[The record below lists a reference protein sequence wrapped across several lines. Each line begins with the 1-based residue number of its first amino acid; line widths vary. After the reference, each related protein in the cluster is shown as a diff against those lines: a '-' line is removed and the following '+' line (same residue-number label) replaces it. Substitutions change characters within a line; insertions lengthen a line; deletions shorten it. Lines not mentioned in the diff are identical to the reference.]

1 MFLNTP
7 IFSLSEVD
15 YCTDGWKNRM
25 KGRFMKITFM
35 GAARTVSGSCYIIE
49 CAGKRF
55 AIDCGLHQGNKE
67 IEKRNW
73 NFDAYDAKNLD
84 FILITHAHIDHSGYL
99 PALVSKGYKNPI
111 YCTAPTR
118 DLLEIML
125 LDSAHIQEME
135 AEWSNR
141 KRQRVGIQTIK
152 ALYTIND
159 AENTIPLLATTEYDQ
174 VFEPA
179 PNIKVTFKNA
189 GHILGSAFIEIEAIE
204 DGKVVRSVFSGDLG
218 RPEQLI
224 VENPDDFE
232 AADYIFIESTY
243 GNRNHP
249 AEEESLEQLAAA
261 IEYSYSN
268 REKVVIPAF
277 AVERSQQIIYSL
289 FLLSKQGRL
298 PADMPVYL
306 DSPLAIRATEI
317 FRKHPEFYDE
327 QTQEFI
333 KNGDHPLDLP
343 NLHFTE
349 SKEQSQAINESKG
362 PAVVISASGMA
373 NAGRI
378 KHHLRH
384 NLWKAGASVVFVGWQ
399 GVGTPGRKILGG
411 AKKIRIFGEEV
422 AINAK
427 VFTINGF
434 SGHAGQDDLMDW
446 LGTMRGKS
454 VKVFLV
460 HGEAEVQKEFG
471 DLITSRF
478 GFEVHIPEYME
489 ELELEPGVEHAP
501 VIDMEVARPRVDW
514 EYLLKDSESL
524 YDELRQRVKDV
535 ENRPW
540 VDQVELR
547 DKLLDVNR
555 EIIALISE
563 M

>member
-1 MFLNTP
+1 
-7 IFSLSEVD
+7 
-15 YCTDGWKNRM
+15 
-25 KGRFMKITFM
+25 MKIKFM

-55 AIDCGLHQGNKE
+55 AVDCGLHQGNAE

-73 NFDAYDAKNLD
+73 NLDDYDAKKLD
-84 FILITHAHIDHSGYL
+84 FILITHAHIDHSGLL
-99 PALVSKGYKNPI
+99 PALVSKGFKNPI

-118 DLLEIML
+118 DLMEIML

-135 AEWSNR
+135 AEWANR
-141 KRQRVGIQTIK
+141 KRMRTGVQPVRS
-152 ALYTIND
+152 LYSVVD
-159 AENTIPLLATTEYDQ
+159 AENTVPLLATVEYDK

-179 PNIKVTFKNA
+179 PNIRIKYKNA
-189 GHILGSAFIEIEAIE
+189 GHILGSAFIELEYR
-204 DGKVVRSVFSGDLG
+204 DGDKRTRVIFSGDLG

-224 VENPDDFE
+224 VEDPDE
-232 AADYIFIESTY
+232 MGMADYLFLESTY

-249 AEEESLEQLAAA
+249 DEKHNLDLLAEA
-261 IEYSYSN
+261 IEYSYGN

-289 FLLSKQGRL
+289 FLLRKQGRL
-298 PADMPVYL
+298 PDDMPVYL
-306 DSPLAIRATEI
+306 DSPLAIRATEV

-327 QTQEFI
+327 ATQEFI
-333 KNGDHPLDLP
+333 RNGEHPLDLP

-349 SKEQSQAINESKG
+349 SREQSQAINEVSG

-384 NLWKAGASVVFVGWQ
+384 NLWRPGASVIFVGWQ

-411 AKKIRIFGEEV
+411 AKKIRLFGEEV
-422 AINAK
+422 VVAAK
-427 VFTINGF
+427 IFTINGF
-434 SGHAGQDDLMDW
+434 SGHADQDDLMNW
-446 LGTMRGKS
+446 LETMRGRQ
-454 VKVFLV
+454 VKILLV
-460 HGEAEVQKEFG
+460 HGEAEVQQEFA
-471 DLITSRF
+471 DLISERF

-489 ELELEPGVEHAP
+489 ELELEPGVELQP
-501 VIDMEVARPRVDW
+501 VVDMDVARPRVDW
-514 EYLLKDSESL
+514 NFLLSDSEHL
-524 YDELRQRVKDV
+524 YEELRKRVQDV

-547 DKLLDVNR
+547 DKLLGINQHIV
-555 EIIALISE
+555 ALISE

>member
-1 MFLNTP
+1 
-7 IFSLSEVD
+7 
-15 YCTDGWKNRM
+15 
-25 KGRFMKITFM
+25 MKITFM

-55 AIDCGLHQGNKE
+55 ALDCGLHQGNKE

-73 NFDAYDAKNLD
+73 NIDQYGPRKLD
-84 FILITHAHIDHSGYL
+84 FILITHAHIDHSGLL

-118 DLLEIML
+118 DLMEIML

-141 KRQRVGIQTIK
+141 KSLRTGAQTHK
-152 ALYTIND
+152 ALYNVVD
-159 AENTIPLLATTEYDQ
+159 AENTVPLLSTVEYDTI
-174 VFEPA
+174 FEPA
-179 PNIKVTFKNA
+179 PGIRVKYKNA
-189 GHILGSAFIEIEAIE
+189 GHILGSAFIEIEYE
-204 DGKVVRSVFSGDLG
+204 QDGKRTKAVFSGDLG

-224 VENPDDFE
+224 VQDPDDMS
-232 AADYIFIESTY
+232 AADYIFLESTY

-249 AEEESLEQLAAA
+249 DAEHSLDELAKA
-261 IEYSYSN
+261 IEYSYKN
-268 REKVVIPAF
+268 RQKVVIPAF

-289 FLLSKQGRL
+289 FLLRKQGRL

-327 QTQEFI
+327 KTQEYI
-333 KNGDHPLDLP
+333 RNGEHPLDLP

-349 SKEQSQAINESKG
+349 TRDQSQAINETDG
-362 PAVVISASGMA
+362 PAIVISASGMA

-384 NLWKAGASVVFVGWQ
+384 NLWKPGASVIFVGWQ

-411 AKKIRIFGEEV
+411 AKKIRLFGEEV
-422 AINAK
+422 VVAAK
-427 VFTINGF
+427 IFTINAF

-446 LGTMRGKS
+446 LGTMQGRPT
-454 VKVFLV
+454 KVILV
-460 HGEAEVQKEFG
+460 HGEAEVQKEFAE
-471 DLITSRF
+471 LITRKF

-489 ELELEPGVEHAP
+489 ELELAPGQELQP
-501 VIDMEVARPRVDW
+501 VVDMAVARPRVDW
-514 EYLLKDSESL
+514 DFLLRDSYNL
-524 YDELRQRVKDV
+524 YEELKKRVKDV

-540 VDQVELR
+540 VDQADLR
-547 DKLLDVNR
+547 DRLLDVNR
-555 EIIALISE
+555 SIVELISE

>member
-1 MFLNTP
+1 
-7 IFSLSEVD
+7 
-15 YCTDGWKNRM
+15 
-25 KGRFMKITFM
+25 MKITFM

-55 AIDCGLHQGNKE
+55 AVDCGLHQGNKE

-73 NFDAYDAKNLD
+73 NFDDYDAKHLD
-84 FILITHAHIDHSGYL
+84 FILITHAHIDHSGLL
-99 PALVSKGYKNPI
+99 PAIVSKGFRNPI

-118 DLLEIML
+118 DLMEIML

-141 KRQRVGIQTIK
+141 KRMRTGIQTVR
-152 ALYTIND
+152 ALYGITD
-159 AENTIPLLATTEYDQ
+159 AENTIPLLATVEYDK

-179 PNIKVTFKNA
+179 PGLRIKYKNA
-189 GHILGSAFIEIEAIE
+189 GHILGSAFIEIEYE
-204 DGKVVRSVFSGDLG
+204 QDGKTTRAVFSGDLG

-224 VENPDDFE
+224 VEDPDDME
-232 AADYIFIESTY
+232 YADYVFIESTY

-249 AEEESLEQLAAA
+249 DEEHSLDELAKA
-261 IEYSYSN
+261 IDYSYGN
-268 REKVVIPAF
+268 GEKVVIPAF

-289 FLLSKQGRL
+289 FLLKKQGRL
-298 PADMPVYL
+298 PADMPIYL

-327 QTQEFI
+327 QTQTFI
-333 KNGDHPLDLP
+333 ENGEHPLDLP

-349 SKEQSQAINESKG
+349 SREQSQAINETKG
-362 PAVVISASGMA
+362 PAIVISASGMA

-384 NLWKAGASVVFVGWQ
+384 NLWRPGASVIFVGWQ

-411 AKKIRIFGEEV
+411 AKKIRLFGEEV
-422 AINAK
+422 AIAAK
-427 VFTINGF
+427 VFTINAF
-434 SGHAGQDDLMDW
+434 SGHAGQDDLLSW
-446 LGTMRGKS
+446 LETMKGKP
-454 VKVFLV
+454 VKIMLV

-471 DLITSRF
+471 KLIEERF
-478 GFEVHIPEYME
+478 GLEVHIPEYME
-489 ELELEPGVEHAP
+489 ELELEPGRELAP
-501 VIDMEVARPRVDW
+501 VVDMAVARPRVDW
-514 EYLLKDSESL
+514 NFLLQDSESL
-524 YDELRQRVKDV
+524 YKELRARVKDV

-540 VDQVELR
+540 VDQADLR

-555 EIIALISE
+555 HIIELISE

>member
-1 MFLNTP
+1 
-7 IFSLSEVD
+7 
-15 YCTDGWKNRM
+15 
-25 KGRFMKITFM
+25 MKITFM
-35 GAARTVSGSCYIIE
+35 GAARTVSGSCYILE
-49 CAGKRF
+49 CGGKRF
-55 AIDCGLHQGNKE
+55 ALDCGLHQGNKE

-73 NFDAYDAKNLD
+73 NFDDYDAKKLD
-84 FILITHAHIDHSGYL
+84 FILITHAHIDHSGLL

-111 YCTAPTR
+111 YCTAPTK

-141 KRQRVGIQTIK
+141 KRQRTGIQQVRS
-152 ALYTIND
+152 LYSITD
-159 AENTIPLLATTEYDQ
+159 AENTIPLLAPVEYTNT
-174 VFEPA
+174 FEPA
-179 PNIKVTFKNA
+179 PGIKVTYMNA
-189 GHILGSAFIEIEAIE
+189 GHILGSAFIEIEYEE
-204 DGKVVRSVFSGDLG
+204 DGKLTTAVFSGDLG

-224 VENPDDFE
+224 VADPSDVVH
-232 AADYIFIESTY
+232 ADYIFLESTY

-249 AEEESLEQLAAA
+249 DEEHSLDELAQA
-261 IEYSYSN
+261 IEYSYKN
-268 REKVVIPAF
+268 KEKVVIPAF

-289 FLLSKQGRL
+289 FLLNKQGRL
-298 PADMPVYL
+298 PADMPIYL

-333 KNGDHPLDLP
+333 RKGDHPLDLP

-349 SKEQSQAINESKG
+349 SREQSQAINETKG
-362 PAVVISASGMA
+362 AAIVISASGMA

-384 NLWKAGASVVFVGWQ
+384 NLWRAGASVIFVGWQ

-427 VFTINGF
+427 IFTINGF
-434 SGHAGQDDLMDW
+434 SGHAGQDELMDW
-446 LGTMRGKS
+446 LDSMQGKP
-454 VKVFLV
+454 VKIILV
-460 HGEAEVQKEFG
+460 HGEAEVQKEFS
-471 DLITSRF
+471 DLITERF

-489 ELELEPGVEHAP
+489 ELELEPGEELQP
-501 VIDMEVARPRVDW
+501 VIDMSVARPRVDW
-514 EYLLKDSESL
+514 NFLLQDSESL
-524 YDELRQRVKDV
+524 YAELKNRVKDV

-540 VDQVELR
+540 VDQADLR

-555 EIIALISE
+555 NIIELISE

>member
-1 MFLNTP
+1 
-7 IFSLSEVD
+7 
-15 YCTDGWKNRM
+15 
-25 KGRFMKITFM
+25 M

-55 AIDCGLHQGNKE
+55 ALDCGLHQGNKE

-73 NFDAYDAKNLD
+73 NIDQYGPRKLD
-84 FILITHAHIDHSGYL
+84 FILITHAHIDHSGLL

-118 DLLEIML
+118 DLMEIML

-141 KRQRVGIQTIK
+141 KSLRTGAQTHK
-152 ALYTIND
+152 ALYNVVD
-159 AENTIPLLATTEYDQ
+159 AENTVPLLSTVEYDTI
-174 VFEPA
+174 FEPA
-179 PNIKVTFKNA
+179 PGIRVKYKNA
-189 GHILGSAFIEIEAIE
+189 GHILGSAFIEIEYE
-204 DGKVVRSVFSGDLG
+204 QDGKRTKAVFSGDLG

-224 VENPDDFE
+224 VQDPDDMS
-232 AADYIFIESTY
+232 AADYIFLESTY

-249 AEEESLEQLAAA
+249 DAEHSLDELAKA
-261 IEYSYSN
+261 IEYSYKN
-268 REKVVIPAF
+268 RQKVVIPAF

-289 FLLSKQGRL
+289 FLLRKQGRL

-327 QTQEFI
+327 KTQEYI
-333 KNGDHPLDLP
+333 RNGEHPLDLP

-349 SKEQSQAINESKG
+349 TRDQSQAINETDG
-362 PAVVISASGMA
+362 PAIVISASGMA

-384 NLWKAGASVVFVGWQ
+384 NLWKPGASVIFVGWQ

-411 AKKIRIFGEEV
+411 AKKIRLFGEEV
-422 AINAK
+422 VVAAK
-427 VFTINGF
+427 IFTINAF

-446 LGTMRGKS
+446 LGTMQGRPT
-454 VKVFLV
+454 KVILV
-460 HGEAEVQKEFG
+460 HGEAEVQKEFAE
-471 DLITSRF
+471 LITRKF

-489 ELELEPGVEHAP
+489 ELELAPGQELQP
-501 VIDMEVARPRVDW
+501 VVDMAVARPRVDW
-514 EYLLKDSESL
+514 DFLLRDSYNL
-524 YDELRQRVKDV
+524 YEELKKRVKDV

-540 VDQVELR
+540 VDQADLR
-547 DKLLDVNR
+547 DRLLDVNR
-555 EIIALISE
+555 SIVELISE

>member
-1 MFLNTP
+1 
-7 IFSLSEVD
+7 
-15 YCTDGWKNRM
+15 
-25 KGRFMKITFM
+25 MKITFM

-49 CAGKRF
+49 CGGKRF
-55 AIDCGLHQGNKE
+55 AIDCGLHQGNPE

-73 NFDAYDAKNLD
+73 NFDEYDAKNLE
-84 FILITHAHIDHSGYL
+84 FILVTHAHIDHSGLL

-118 DLLEIML
+118 DLMEIML

-135 AEWSNR
+135 AEWANR
-141 KRQRVGIQTIK
+141 KRQRTGVQLVRS
-152 ALYTIND
+152 LYSISD
-159 AENTIPLLATTEYDQ
+159 AENTVPLLATVDYDK

-179 PNIKVTFKNA
+179 PGIKITYKNA
-189 GHILGSAFIEIEAIE
+189 GHILGSAFIEVEYVE
-204 DGKVVRSVFSGDLG
+204 EGKTTRAVFSGDLG

-224 VENPDDFE
+224 VEDPDDVE
-232 AADYIFIESTY
+232 HADYIFLESTY

-249 AEEESLEQLAAA
+249 GEERSLEELAAA
-261 IEYSYSN
+261 ISYSYA
-268 REKVVIPAF
+268 RGEKVVIPAF

-289 FLLSKQGRL
+289 FLLKKQGKL
-298 PADMPVYL
+298 PDDMPVYL

-327 QTQEFI
+327 KMQELI
-333 KNGDHPLDLP
+333 RNGDHPLDLP

-349 SKEQSQAINESKG
+349 SREQSQAINETKG
-362 PAVVISASGMA
+362 SAIVISASGMA

-384 NLWKAGASVVFVGWQ
+384 NLWKAGASVIFVGWQ
-399 GVGTPGRKILGG
+399 GVGTPGRKILNG

-427 VFTINGF
+427 IFTINGF
-434 SGHAGQDDLMDW
+434 SGHAGQDELMDW
-446 LGTMRGKS
+446 LGSMQGKP
-454 VKVFLV
+454 VKVILV

-471 DLITSRF
+471 DLITDRF

-489 ELELEPGVEHAP
+489 ELELEPGVELQP
-501 VIDMEVARPRVDW
+501 VVDMAVARPHVDW
-514 EYLLKDSESL
+514 EFLLRDSENL
-524 YDELRQRVKDV
+524 YEELRKRIKDV

-540 VDQVELR
+540 VDQADLR
-547 DKLLDVNR
+547 DKLLDINR
-555 EIIALISE
+555 NIVELVSE

>member
-1 MFLNTP
+1 
-7 IFSLSEVD
+7 
-15 YCTDGWKNRM
+15 
-25 KGRFMKITFM
+25 MKITFM

-55 AIDCGLHQGNKE
+55 ALDCGLHQGNNE

-73 NFDAYDAKNLD
+73 NLDQYNAKNID
-84 FILITHAHIDHSGYL
+84 FILITHAHIDHSGLL
-99 PALVSKGYKNPI
+99 PALVSKGFQNPI

-141 KRQRVGIQTIK
+141 KRMRTGVQPVR
-152 ALYTIND
+152 ALYSITN
-159 AENTIPLLATTEYDQ
+159 AENTVPLLATVEYDK

-179 PNIKVTFKNA
+179 PDIKVTYKNA
-189 GHILGSAFIEIEAIE
+189 GHILGSAFIEIEYVQ
-204 DGKVVRSVFSGDLG
+204 DGKKTKAVFSGDLG

-224 VENPDDFE
+224 VEDPSDVDV
-232 AADYIFIESTY
+232 ADYLFLESTY

-249 AEEESLEQLAAA
+249 DEEHSLDELAKA
-261 IEYSYSN
+261 IEYSYSKK
-268 REKVVIPAF
+268 EKVVIPAF

-289 FLLSKQGRL
+289 FLLNKQGRL
-298 PADMPVYL
+298 PKDMPVYL

-333 KNGDHPLDLP
+333 RNGEHPLDLP

-349 SKEQSQAINESKG
+349 SRDQSIAINETPGS
-362 PAVVISASGMA
+362 AVIISASGMA

-384 NLWKAGASVVFVGWQ
+384 NLWKPGASVIFVGWQ
-399 GVGTPGRKILGG
+399 GVGTPGRKILNG
-411 AKKIRIFGEEV
+411 AKKIRLFGEEV
-422 AINAK
+422 NIAAK
-427 VFTINGF
+427 IFTINGF
-434 SGHAGQDDLMDW
+434 SGHAGQDELMAW
-446 LGTMRGKS
+446 LGSMQGKS
-454 VKVFLV
+454 VKVILV

-471 DLITSRF
+471 ELITEKF

-489 ELELEPGVEHAP
+489 ELELEPGEDLQP
-501 VIDMEVARPRVDW
+501 VVDMKVARPPVDW
-514 EYLLKDSESL
+514 EFLLGDSENL
-524 YDELRQRVKDV
+524 YSELKNRIKDV

-540 VDQVELR
+540 VDQADLR
-547 DKLLDVNR
+547 DKLLDINR
-555 EIIALISE
+555 NIVELVSE

>member
-1 MFLNTP
+1 
-7 IFSLSEVD
+7 
-15 YCTDGWKNRM
+15 
-25 KGRFMKITFM
+25 MKITFM

-49 CAGKRF
+49 CGGKRF
-55 AIDCGLHQGNKE
+55 ALDCGLHQGNKE

-73 NFDAYDAKNLD
+73 NFDQYDAKGID
-84 FILITHAHIDHSGYL
+84 FILITHAHIDHSGLL
-99 PALVSKGYKNPI
+99 PALVSKGFKNPI
-111 YCTAPTR
+111 FCTAPTR
-118 DLLEIML
+118 DLMEIML

-141 KRQRVGIQTIK
+141 KRMRTGIQPVRS
-152 ALYTIND
+152 LYTITD
-159 AENTIPLLATTEYDQ
+159 AENTVPLLATVDYNT

-179 PNIKVTFKNA
+179 QGIKITYKNA
-189 GHILGSAFIEIEAIE
+189 GHILGSAFIEIEYEE
-204 DGKVVRSVFSGDLG
+204 DGKLTKAVFSGDLG

-224 VENPDDFE
+224 VEDPDDVE
-232 AADYIFIESTY
+232 CADYVFIESTY

-249 AEEESLEQLAAA
+249 DEERSQEELAAA
-261 IEYSYSN
+261 IDYSYKN
-268 REKVVIPAF
+268 GEKVVIPAF

-289 FLLSKQGRL
+289 FLLKKQGKL

-327 QTQEFI
+327 QMQEFI
-333 KNGDHPLDLP
+333 RNGDHPLDLP

-349 SKEQSQAINESKG
+349 SRDQSQAINETKG

-384 NLWKAGASVVFVGWQ
+384 NLWREGASVIFVGWQ
-399 GVGTPGRKILGG
+399 GVGTPGRKILNG

-427 VFTINGF
+427 IFTINGF
-434 SGHAGQDDLMDW
+434 SGHAGQDDLMAW
-446 LGTMRGKS
+446 LGSMQGKP
-454 VKVFLV
+454 VKVILV
-460 HGEAEVQKEFG
+460 HGEAEVQKEFAE
-471 DLITSRF
+471 LITARF

-489 ELELEPGVEHAP
+489 ELELEPGVELQP
-501 VIDMEVARPRVDW
+501 VVDMAVARPRVDW
-514 EYLLKDSESL
+514 DFLVKDSESL
-524 YDELRQRVKDV
+524 YGELRKRIQDV

-540 VDQVELR
+540 VDQADLR
-547 DKLLDVNR
+547 DKLLDINR
-555 EIIALISE
+555 NIIELVSE

>member
-1 MFLNTP
+1 
-7 IFSLSEVD
+7 
-15 YCTDGWKNRM
+15 
-25 KGRFMKITFM
+25 MKITFM

-49 CAGKRF
+49 CGGKRF
-55 AIDCGLHQGNKE
+55 ALDCGLHQGNKE

-73 NFDAYDAKNLD
+73 NIDEYGAKQLD
-84 FILITHAHIDHSGYL
+84 FILITHAHIDHSGLL

-118 DLLEIML
+118 DLMEIML

-135 AEWSNR
+135 AEWANR
-141 KRQRVGIQTIK
+141 KLMRTGVQPVRSLYGII
-152 ALYTIND
+152 D
-159 AENTIPLLATTEYDQ
+159 AENTVPLLATVEYDK

-179 PNIKVTFKNA
+179 PGIKVAYKNA
-189 GHILGSAFIEIEAIE
+189 GHILGSAFIEIEYEE
-204 DGKVVRSVFSGDLG
+204 DGKVTKAVFSGDLG

-224 VENPDDFE
+224 VENPDGVE
-232 AADYIFIESTY
+232 HADYIFLESTY

-249 AEEESLEQLAAA
+249 DEAHNLDELAEA
-261 IEYSYSN
+261 IDYSYSN
-268 REKVVIPAF
+268 GEKVVIPAF

-289 FLLSKQGRL
+289 FLLQKQGRL

-333 KNGDHPLDLP
+333 RNGQHPLDLP

-349 SKEQSQAINESKG
+349 TRDQSQAINETKG

-384 NLWKAGASVVFVGWQ
+384 NLWKPGASVIFVGWQ

-411 AKKIRIFGEEV
+411 AKKIRLFGEEV
-422 AINAK
+422 AIRAK
-427 VFTINGF
+427 IFTINGF

-446 LGTMRGKS
+446 LGSMRGKP
-454 VKVFLV
+454 VKVILV
-460 HGEAEVQKEFG
+460 HGEAEVQKEFAE
-471 DLITSRF
+471 LITEKF

-489 ELELEPGVEHAP
+489 ELDLEPGRELQP
-501 VIDMEVARPRVDW
+501 VIDMSIARPRVDW
-514 EYLLKDSESL
+514 EFLLKDSETL
-524 YDELRQRVKDV
+524 YGELKQRVKDV

>member
-1 MFLNTP
+1 
-7 IFSLSEVD
+7 
-15 YCTDGWKNRM
+15 
-25 KGRFMKITFM
+25 MKITFM

-49 CAGKRF
+49 CGGKRF
-55 AIDCGLHQGNKE
+55 ALDCGLHQGNRE

-73 NFDAYDAKNLD
+73 NLDAYNPKKLD
-84 FILITHAHIDHSGYL
+84 FILITHAHIDHSGLL
-99 PALVSKGYKNPI
+99 PALVSKGFKNPI

-118 DLLEIML
+118 DLMEIML

-141 KRQRVGIQTIK
+141 KSLRTGSQIHK
-152 ALYTIND
+152 PLYSVAD
-159 AENTIPLLATTEYDQ
+159 ADNTVPLLATVEYDT

-179 PNIKVTFKNA
+179 PGIKVKFKNA
-189 GHILGSAFIEIEAIE
+189 GHILGSAFIELEC
-204 DGKVVRSVFSGDLG
+204 DQNGRTTKTVFSGDLG

-224 VENPDDFE
+224 VKDPEDME
-232 AADYIFIESTY
+232 AADYIFLESTY

-249 AEEESLEQLAAA
+249 DKEHSLDELAKA
-261 IEYSYSN
+261 IDYSYKN
-268 REKVVIPAF
+268 GEKVVIPAF

-289 FLLSKQGRL
+289 FLLRKQGRL

-327 QTQEFI
+327 TTQEYI
-333 KNGDHPLDLP
+333 RKGEHPLDLP

-349 SKEQSQAINESKG
+349 SRDQSQAINETPG
-362 PAVVISASGMA
+362 PAIVISASGMA
-373 NAGRI
+373 NAGRV

-384 NLWKAGASVVFVGWQ
+384 NLWRAGASVVFVGWQ

-411 AKKIRIFGEEV
+411 AKKIRLFGEEV
-422 AINAK
+422 VVAAK
-427 VFTINGF
+427 IFTINAF
-434 SGHAGQDDLMDW
+434 SGHAGQDDLLDW
-446 LGTMRGKS
+446 LGTMQGRPL
-454 VKVFLV
+454 KVILV

-471 DLITSRF
+471 ELITRKF

-489 ELELEPGVEHAP
+489 ELELAPGIELQP
-501 VIDMEVARPRVDW
+501 VVDMAVARPRVDW
-514 EYLLKDSESL
+514 AFLLHDSQSL
-524 YDELRQRVKDV
+524 YEELKQRVKDV

-540 VDQVELR
+540 VDQVDLR

-555 EIIALISE
+555 SIVELISE